1 MRRNFQGY
9 TTDVSDAL
17 IAFGASAIGEFSHG
31 FAQSARDTLEWSQHI
46 ERGESPA
53 VRGIVTTPEDR
64 MRAEAI
70 ERLMCDLN
78 VNVAEIAARHGLDA
92 AVFSDLGERMAPAIA
107 AGIASLNGAHVTVPA
122 EQRLFLRNVAAAFDT
137 HFVSAPNRHA
147 RAV

>member
-1 MRRNFQGY
+1 
-9 TTDVSDAL
+9 
-17 IAFGASAIGEFSHG
+17 
-31 FAQSARDTLEWSQHI
+31 
-46 ERGESPA
+46 
-53 VRGIVTTPEDR
+53 
-64 MRAEAI
+64 
-70 ERLMCDLN
+70 MCDLN